1 VQVSKPYQGISPRPP
16 APGSHLHSRSRAGFV
31 AAIRA
36 FDPARHPLC
45 ARHDLSF
52 ITQSAA
58 QLLVT
63 DIVIPGIAV
72 IAIVAFTLEWPARF
86 IERRFVPWA
95 DTSRRR

>member
-1 VQVSKPYQGISPRPP
+1 MSKPYQRISSRPP
-16 APGSHLHSRSRAGFV
+16 VPRSHPHPGSHAHFV

-36 FDPARHPLC
+36 VDPDRHPGC
-45 ARHDLSF
+45 ARHVLGF

-58 QLLVT
+58 QLLVTVT

-72 IAIVAFTLEWPARF
+72 IAIVAFTPEWLARF
-86 IERRFVPWA
+86 IERRIVPWA